1 MNIGQLVEYKNILG
15 FKGILLAKLPSDVT
29 TFAEPPRQLELEF
42 FEKWKVLWF
51 KHPYENKLVV
61 EDVLLSSLKGLEIE
75 TRS

>member
-42 FEKWKVLWF
+42 EKWKVLWF